1 MDNITCTYCKQASFT
16 ITITLA
22 ANPFSELSDQ
32 KETVFVTGV
41 QRQAV
46 SDYCLDNQLYPL
58 KHMMICLEV
67 RNEVNRFEIFVFITG
82 TRCKTGKAETKIFL
96 SCSSSRKQL
105 CQDNKLQ
112 SSYCHIVSRLATFWL
127 NIMYL
132 NTTPILS
139 SKTRFKNQGQL
150 AGSNCCENL

>member
-46 SDYCLDNQLYPL
+46 SDYCLDNQLYQH
-58 KHMMICLEV
+58 KHMMISLRI
-67 RNEVNRFEIFVFITG
+67 RNEVDKF
-82 TRCKTGKAETKIFL
+82 
-96 SCSSSRKQL
+96 QL
-105 CQDNKLQ
+105 
-112 SSYCHIVSRLATFWL
+112 F
-127 NIMYL
+127 
-132 NTTPILS
+132 
-139 SKTRFKNQGQL
+139 F
-150 AGSNCCENL
+150 SNWVEN